1 MVSSGGAS
9 YGMNA
14 RLPAT
19 DWRVRDRAER
29 TWDDLPSAERHV
41 TLLALSSDRVT
52 IRAVVFVGFV
62 FVMLLASIGSAVAI
76 RLEQERV
83 QQS

>member
-1 MVSSGGAS
+1 MCAIARSG
-9 YGMNA
+9 
-14 RLPAT
+14 P
-19 DWRVRDRAER
+19 
-29 TWDDLPSAERHV
+29 WDDLPSAERHV